1 MKKYVIPVVLVLA
14 LLVGSA
20 VYLIGTRVNYT
31 AYETRLVSV
40 SAYLSESGAET
51 VADYGGRRTVVSPK
65 NIEALLS
72 RLTPASR
79 QVASGPLPGAG
90 EGPSIT
96 ITFGDRYVVT
106 AVQPEPEEA
115 VDDTC
120 YIQLSDADGSHVFRC
135 KTTGLRTMYWLATT
149 TGPDGI
155 YGPNEVI
162 G

>member
-40 SAYLSESGAET
+40 SAYVSESGADT
-51 VADYGGRRTVVSPK
+51 VADYGGRRTIVNSD
-65 NIEALLS
+65 NLGRLMGW
-72 RLTPASR
+72 LTPSGR
-79 QVASGPLPGAG
+79 QVSYGPLPDAG
-90 EGPSIT
+90 EGLSMT

-106 AVQPEPEEA
+106 AVQPEPDET

-155 YGPNEVI
+155 YGPNKI
-162 G
+162 IP